1 MANSSGTIETV
12 VVELGNALKPLKDL
26 LGPQIFSNLRC
37 LSASLGVEVPPAISG
52 DAALLGKLTAA
63 STKAGELEPLIANL
77 AAAIAADST
86 PNIIASGAALIAK
99 VAELA
104 TSLADVGTALHAAA
118 NSLPPSQRT
127 ALQDLANTLVTRAME
142 FMAVSYLNTRLPTL
156 TTALSMLGLVDID
169 PAPDVGLEINHAP
182 TEPVPRRFYLDRV
195 PQIAE
200 GDAFPFH
207 QQHELVG
214 GDLRWGQLD
223 EV

>member
-142 FMAVSYLNTRLPTL
+142 FMAVSRCHAVSILTVSRRSPFIPTSISSSFSNGARMISTACSSSKRRRL
-156 TTALSMLGLVDID
+156 
-169 PAPDVGLEINHAP
+169 
-182 TEPVPRRFYLDRV
+182 
-195 PQIAE
+195 
-200 GDAFPFH
+200 
-207 QQHELVG
+207 
-214 GDLRWGQLD
+214 
-223 EV
+223 